1 VHDTGAQK
9 AVATTQK
16 SGTRTFQDRF
26 FVYALAGGCCA
37 IVVIVAWIAFRWSS
51 ENHDQ
56 HRALALSRAHNVAQ
70 LLSRHVSNVVEKS
83 DLVLK
88 LAALEYRRDIGNA
101 QAGMATIGER
111 IANERMSLPEVSTI
125 RIATADGIVRFG
137 SDGVT
142 GVSIKDRPYF
152 QAARAGTRGL
162 LFSEP
167 LKGRISEEWVVV
179 FARRLENPRGEF
191 AGVVLAAVPSSYWQ
205 KVFASL
211 DLGSHGA
218 ISIRSAE
225 LRLIARYPDPSPSNT
240 ALGTANVSAQ
250 LREAILAAPAG
261 GSYVAATALDGIERI
276 NAYERVAS
284 VPYYVIVGVSSA
296 QWRSEVRE
304 DDIGIASLAG
314 LAIAVT
320 LGLSWLLHLSWGR
333 QREAHLKLAAQ
344 SRELARYNDMLQ
356 ELSIRDSLTGTFNRR
371 YLDET
376 LPRDLARA
384 RRDSQSAALIMIDL
398 DHFKDLNDTHG
409 HPAGDAA
416 LAAVG
421 AVMTSAIREGD
432 IACRYGGEEFLL
444 VLHNV
449 SPAMALERAGEI
461 RAAIERLEI
470 EIRDRSI
477 VHITISA
484 GVATFPEDGETPEQ
498 LIRRA
503 DAALY
508 EAKSCGRNCVR
519 GAGSQANAARR
530 RAPVR

>member
-1 VHDTGAQK
+1 ME
-9 AVATTQK
+9 TTQK

-56 HRALALSRAHNVAQ
+56 HRALALSRAHNIAQ
-70 LLSRHVSNVVEKS
+70 LLSRHVANVVEKA

-88 LAALEYRRDIGNA
+88 LGALEYRRDIGKA
-101 QAGMATIGER
+101 QAGVEAIGER

-142 GVSIKDRPYF
+142 GVSIEDRPYF

-167 LKGRISEEWVVV
+167 LKGRILGEWVVV

-191 AGVVLAAVPSSYWQ
+191 AGVVLAAIPSSYWQ
-205 KVFASL
+205 KLFASL
-211 DLGSHGA
+211 DLGSQGA
-218 ISIRSAE
+218 ISMRSTE
-225 LRLIARYPDPSPSNT
+225 LRLIARHPEPSPSGS
-240 ALGTANVSAQ
+240 AVGTRNVSAQ
-250 LREAILAAPAG
+250 LREAILASPAA

-276 NAYERVAS
+276 NAYERVANA
-284 VPYYVIVGVSSA
+284 PYYVIVGVSSA

-304 DDIGIASLAG
+304 DDVGIASLAG

-320 LGLSWLLHLSWGR
+320 LGLSWLLHLSWER
-333 QREAHLKLAAQ
+333 QHEAHLKLAAQ
-344 SRELARYNDMLQ
+344 SRELARYNDMLH
-356 ELSIRDSLTGTFNRR
+356 ELSIRDPLTGTFNRR

-384 RRDSQSAALIMIDL
+384 RRDAQPAALIMIDL
-398 DHFKDLNDTHG
+398 DRFKDLNDAHG
-409 HPAGDAA
+409 HLAGDAA

-421 AVMTSAIREGD
+421 TVLKSAIREGD
-432 IACRYGGEEFLL
+432 IACRYGGEEFVL
-444 VLHNV
+444 VLQNL
-449 SPAMALERAGEI
+449 SLGMALERAEQI
-461 RAAIERLEI
+461 RAAIARLEI
-470 EIRDRSI
+470 AIRDRPI

-484 GVATFPEDGETPEQ
+484 GVATFPDDGDTPEE

-508 EAKSCGRNCVR
+508 EAKRCGRNCVR
-519 GAGSQANAARR
+519 DRGPMTNPGPRGAPATYAGPTN
-530 RAPVR
+530 PM

>member
-1 VHDTGAQK
+1 VE
-9 AVATTQK
+9 TTQN

-26 FVYALAGGCCA
+26 FVHALAGGCCA

-70 LLSRHVSNVVEKS
+70 LLSRHVANVVEKA
-83 DLVLK
+83 DLVLQ

-101 QAGMATIGER
+101 QAGPEAIGER

-142 GVSIKDRPYF
+142 GVNIEDRPYF

-167 LKGRISEEWVVV
+167 LKGRILNEWVVV
-179 FARRLENPRGEF
+179 LARRLENPRGEF

-218 ISIRSAE
+218 ISMRSAD
-225 LRLIARYPDPSPSNT
+225 LRLIARYPEPSPSGS
-240 ALGTANVSAQ
+240 AVGTKNVSAQ
-250 LREAILAAPAG
+250 LREAILASPAG

-276 NAYERVAS
+276 NAYERVAN

-296 QWRSEVRE
+296 QWQSEVRE
-304 DDIGIASLAG
+304 DDIGIVSLAG

-320 LGLSWLLHLSWGR
+320 LGLSWLLYRSWGR
-333 QREAHLKLAAQ
+333 QREGHLKLAAQ
-344 SRELARYNDMLQ
+344 SRELARYNDMLH
-356 ELSIRDSLTGTFNRR
+356 ELSIRDPLTGTFNRR

-384 RRDSQSAALIMIDL
+384 RRDTQPVAFIMIDL
-398 DHFKDLNDTHG
+398 DRFKDLNDTHG
-409 HPAGDAA
+409 HPAGDTA

-421 AVMTSAIREGD
+421 AVMKSTIREGD

-444 VLHNV
+444 VLQNV
-449 SPAMALERAGEI
+449 SPDMALERAEEI

-470 EIRDRSI
+470 AIRDRSI
-477 VHITISA
+477 LHITISA
-484 GVATFPEDGETPEQ
+484 GVATFPEDGETHEQ

-508 EAKSCGRNCVR
+508 EAKRCGRNCVR
-519 GAGSQANAARR
+519 GGARKTSPAPRSEPAAYAGPTN
-530 RAPVR
+530 PT